1 MKKLRPINT
10 FIEGDKVQGFYL
22 CVEKHLRYTRS
33 GDRYIDLGLRDVTG
47 HITAK
52 IWDNVSVLNEKFD
65 AGNAVAVSGIV
76 ETFLDRSQLIIKK
89 INKATIQH
97 YSRYGFDP
105 ARVVPSSKKNPKKMW
120 SEIESL
126 IDGIK
131 NTSLKKLVKLI
142 YRSNKKRLL
151 VLPGS
156 VKTHYS
162 YRSGFIEHTLST
174 AQIAKKICSLY
185 RVDRDLVLTGIL
197 LYGIGKI
204 NEINTEYEADYTTE
218 GHLIGCS
225 AMGRDIVRDAIL
237 KVRGFPDD
245 FSKRIDHIILSCNL
259 SNKLQSQEKPSF
271 PEALLIK
278 QIILLDARMNLMEV
292 ALDEDQ
298 ETGKFTNRHNYFRI
312 PLYKK
317 DRIE

>member
-1 MKKLRPINT
+1 LKKLRPINT

-259 SNKLQSQEKPSF
+259 SKKLQSQEKPSF

-298 ETGKFTNRHNYFRI
+298 ETGKFTNRHNYFRV

>member
-218 GHLIGCS
+218 GHLIGRS
-225 AMGRDIVRDAIL
+225 VMGRDIVRDAIH
-237 KVRGFPDD
+237 KVRGFPEDY
-245 FSKRIDHIILSCNL
+245 SKRIEHIILSCNL

-278 QIILLDARMNLMEV
+278 QIILLDAKMNLMEV

-298 ETGKFTNRHNYFRI
+298 ETGKFTNRHNYFRV

>member
-1 MKKLRPINT
+1 LKKLRPINT

-298 ETGKFTNRHNYFRI
+298 ETGKFTNRHNYFRV

>member
-259 SNKLQSQEKPSF
+259 SKKLQSQEKPSF

-298 ETGKFTNRHNYFRI
+298 ETGKFTNRHNYFRV

>member
-174 AQIAKKICSLY
+174 AQVAKKICSLY

-298 ETGKFTNRHNYFRI
+298 ETGKFTNRHNYFRV

>member
-1 MKKLRPINT
+1 LKKLRPINT
-10 FIEGDKVQGFYL
+10 FVEGDKVQGFYL

-33 GDRYIDLGLRDVTG
+33 GDIYIDLELRDVTG
-47 HITAK
+47 NITAK
-52 IWDNVSVLNEKFD
+52 VWDNVSVLNEKFV
-65 AGNAVAVSGIV
+65 AGNAVAVSGII

-105 ARVVPSSKKNPKKMW
+105 AKVVPSSKKDSKKMW

-126 IDGIK
+126 INGIK
-131 NTSLKKLVKLI
+131 NESLKKLVMVI

-156 VKTHYS
+156 VKMHYS

-185 RVDRDLVLTGIL
+185 SVDRDLVLTGIF

-204 NEINTEYEADYTTE
+204 NEINSEYDADYTTQ
-218 GHLIGCS
+218 GNLIGHS
-225 AMGRDIVRDAIL
+225 VMGRDIVRDAIL
-237 KVRGFPDD
+237 KIKNFPDE
-245 FSKRIDHIILSCNL
+245 FSNKIEHIIISCNI
-259 SNKLQSQEKPSF
+259 SNKLQSQKQSSF
-271 PEALLIK
+271 PEALLIR
-278 QIILLDARMNLMEV
+278 QIILLDIKMNLMNA
-292 ALDEDQ
+292 ALEKDQ
-298 ETGKFTNRHNYFRI
+298 ETGNFTNRHNYFRV

-317 DRIE
+317 DESE

>member
-1 MKKLRPINT
+1 LKKLRPINT
-10 FIEGDKVQGFYL
+10 FVEGDKVQGFYL

-33 GDRYIDLGLRDVTG
+33 GDIYIDLELRDVTG

-52 IWDNVSVLNEKFD
+52 VWDNVSVLNEKFV

-105 ARVVPSSKKNPKKMW
+105 AKVVPSSKKDPKKMW

-126 IDGIK
+126 INGIK
-131 NTSLKKLVKLI
+131 NESLKNLVMVI

-151 VLPGS
+151 VLSGS
-156 VKTHYS
+156 LKMHYS
-162 YRSGFIEHTLST
+162 YRSGFIEHILST
-174 AQIAKKICSLY
+174 AQVAKKICSLY
-185 RVDRDLVLTGIL
+185 DVDRDLVLTGIF

-204 NEINTEYEADYTTE
+204 NEINSEYDADYTTQ
-218 GHLIGCS
+218 GNLIGHS
-225 AMGRDIVRDAIL
+225 VLGRDIVRDAIL
-237 KVRGFPDD
+237 KIKDFPDE
-245 FSKRIDHIILSCNL
+245 FSNRIEHIILSCNI
-259 SNKLQSQEKPSF
+259 SNKLQSQEQPSF

-278 QIILLDARMNLMEV
+278 QIILLDSKMNLMNA
-292 ALDEDQ
+292 ALEKDQ
-298 ETGKFTNRHNYFRI
+298 ETGSFTNRHNYFRV

-317 DRIE
+317 DESD

>member
-1 MKKLRPINT
+1 LKKLRPINT

-218 GHLIGCS
+218 GHLIGRS
-225 AMGRDIVRDAIL
+225 VMGRDIVRDAIL
-237 KVRGFPDD
+237 KVKGFPDE
-245 FSKRIDHIILSCNL
+245 FSKRIEHIILSCNL

-298 ETGKFTNRHNYFRI
+298 ETGKFTNRHNYFRV

>member
-120 SEIESL
+120 SEIESF

-218 GHLIGCS
+218 GHLIGRS
-225 AMGRDIVRDAIL
+225 VMGRDIVRDAIL
-237 KVRGFPDD
+237 KVKGFPDE
-245 FSKRIDHIILSCNL
+245 FSKRIEHIILSCNL

-298 ETGKFTNRHNYFRI
+298 ETGKFTNRHNYFRV

>member
-1 MKKLRPINT
+1 LKKLRPINT

-131 NTSLKKLVKLI
+131 NTTLKKLVKLI

-218 GHLIGCS
+218 GHLIGRS
-225 AMGRDIVRDAIL
+225 VMGRDIVRDAIL
-237 KVRGFPDD
+237 KVKGFPDE
-245 FSKRIDHIILSCNL
+245 FSKRIEHIILSCNL

-298 ETGKFTNRHNYFRI
+298 ETGKFTNRHNYFRV

>member
-162 YRSGFIEHTLST
+162 YRSGYIEHTLST

-298 ETGKFTNRHNYFRI
+298 ETGKFTNRHNYFRV

>member
-10 FIEGDKVQGFYL
+10 FVEGDKVQGFYL

-33 GDRYIDLGLRDVTG
+33 GDIYIDLELRDVTG

-52 IWDNVSVLNEKFD
+52 VWDNVSVLNEKFV
-65 AGNAVAVSGIV
+65 AGNAVAVSGII

-105 ARVVPSSKKNPKKMW
+105 AKVVPSSKKDPKKMW

-126 IDGIK
+126 MNGIK
-131 NTSLKKLVKLI
+131 NESLKKLVMVI
-142 YRSNKKRLL
+142 YQSNKKRLL

-156 VKTHYS
+156 VKMHYS
-162 YRSGFIEHTLST
+162 YRSGFIEHTLAT
-174 AQIAKKICSLY
+174 AQVAKKICSLY
-185 RVDRDLVLTGIL
+185 GVDRDLVLTGIF

-204 NEINTEYEADYTTE
+204 NEINSEYDADYTTQ
-218 GHLIGCS
+218 GNLIGHS
-225 AMGRDIVRDAIL
+225 VMGRDIVRDAII
-237 KVRGFPDD
+237 KIKDFPDE
-245 FSKRIDHIILSCNL
+245 FSNRIEHIILSCNI
-259 SNKLQSQEKPSF
+259 SNKLQYQEQPSF

-278 QIILLDARMNLMEV
+278 QIILLDSKMNLMDAV
-292 ALDEDQ
+292 LDKDQ
-298 ETGKFTNRHNYFRI
+298 ETGNFTNRHNYFKV

-317 DRIE
+317 DESE

>member
-76 ETFLDRSQLIIKK
+76 ETFLDRSQLVIKK

-298 ETGKFTNRHNYFRI
+298 ETGKFTNRHNYFRV

>member
-298 ETGKFTNRHNYFRI
+298 ETGKFTNRHNYFRV